1 MPFQG
6 EDVFAGPEDRFDS
19 LTDRSEARTVT
30 GLIRAVRPHE
40 RDTAL
45 GGLRGELTAGVSP
58 YLPAGSRRRD
68 GANGPAAS
76 APVSRSASFRG
87 AQLKRVGR
95 AVRGEHRV
103 QAHPPEI
110 SRMRGNSGNK
120 YRSRLPATARNLQS
134 DATPM
139 IARAVQS
146 VTTSASVTLLFLA
159 HHLFHIGLQS
169 SGSPAATLRAISVSG
184 TDTAPG
190 EAGSKLPGDSGA
202 NPALPS
208 GFPPARA
215 LGVSTW
221 RGVAWARRS
230 AHPCPPAAE
239 IVGAAR
245 RWGCSGDGVAEG
257 AASVRPR
264 GIDPRYLSGSD
275 LARNVD
281 RVRSP
286 SGT

>member
-1 MPFQG
+1 
-6 EDVFAGPEDRFDS
+6 
-19 LTDRSEARTVT
+19 VT

-159 HHLFHIGLQS
+159 HHLFHEAFSRRAHRLRPWEPFPSLGRIQRPEKPDRNFLGTR
-169 SGSPAATLRAISVSG
+169 ARTLPCPLGFRPRVRWACRRSV
-184 TDTAPG
+184 A
-190 EAGSKLPGDSGA
+190 
-202 NPALPS
+202 
-208 GFPPARA
+208 
-215 LGVSTW
+215 W
-221 RGVAWARRS
+221 RGQDDQRTHV
-230 AHPCPPAAE
+230 PPAAE

-245 RWGCSGDGVAEG
+245 HWRCPATASPKGGGIGSPPGDRPAI
-257 AASVRPR
+257 SQRQRPR
-264 GIDPRYLSGSD
+264 AQR
-275 LARNVD
+275 
-281 RVRSP
+281 
-286 SGT
+286 